1 MLIAGNL
8 LSAKAQQ
15 EALRQFVHRYTRQH
29 RPAWSL
35 KPMPNGRPYPVQFR
49 DDRDWLEHTLF
60 HVTKKGEL
68 HRCFSWRQSNPTWP
82 FNPELR

>member
-1 MLIAGNL
+1 MFKAGNL
-8 LSAKAQQ
+8 LRAEVQQ
-15 EALRQFVHRYTRQH
+15 ELLRAFDCRYTGQH
-29 RPAWSL
+29 KPAWAIE
-35 KPMPNGRPYPVQFR
+35 PMPNGKPYPVQFL
-49 DDRDWLEHTLF
+49 DDADWLRNTLF